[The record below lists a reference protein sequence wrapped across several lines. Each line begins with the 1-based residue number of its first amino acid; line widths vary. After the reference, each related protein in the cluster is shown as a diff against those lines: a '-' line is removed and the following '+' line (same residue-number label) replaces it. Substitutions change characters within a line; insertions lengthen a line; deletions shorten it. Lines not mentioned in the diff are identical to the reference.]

1 MSFESVEMIRN
12 IICCKSEGKYTD
24 YCNNNPDNYNCGMT
38 GQCKPNC
45 TIIRQLCMIVRIM
58 RIRLGNKGGTRET
71 SSQKQFGLAESFFW
85 LCVNHKTATH
95 FCNICKKGFFLYKTY
110 QFL

>member
-1 MSFESVEMIRN
+1 MIRN

-58 RIRLGNKGGTRET
+58 GIRLGNKGGTWET
-71 SSQKQFGLAESFFW
+71 SSQKQFGFAEIFCSFEVFKKLNQKNSSEISVKIIFLA
-85 LCVNHKTATH
+85 
-95 FCNICKKGFFLYKTY
+95 
-110 QFL
+110 

>member
-24 YCNNNPDNYNCGMT
+24 YCNYNCGMT

-45 TIIRQLCMIVRIM
+45 TIIRQLCMNVRIL

-71 SSQKQFGLAESFFW
+71 SSQKQFGFAESFFW
-85 LCVNHKTATH
+85 LWVNRKIKQQNISALSVKKDF
-95 FCNICKKGFFLYKTY
+95 FCTKS
-110 QFL
+110 